1 MKNGGKGEILIREL
15 ASEELHI
22 VRKIR
27 VYLPPSYRETGT
39 RRYPVLYM
47 HDGQNVFSGSGGM
60 FGGSWEVDL
69 AAERLFGD
77 GVIEEIIIVGIDNN
91 AERSDEY
98 CHVAPAKFSA
108 GRMGLRDYEK
118 EKHPKGLQ
126 YEHFLIHTVKPYID
140 KNFRTL
146 ADRENT
152 ALMGS
157 SLGGLVTYFI
167 GLRNPSVFG
176 KLGIVSPAFHWL
188 DFENLLKLPA
198 YPERIWMDAGEGEA
212 HYIENARR
220 VINDLVRQGM
230 KPGENLAY
238 YQVPGAI
245 HNEKSWRERVHMP
258 LIYLFGSLGSP
269 LSCRLPGRRVF
280 GLKGMSYRQIT
291 PELCFANNLRM
302 TALFGE
308 YRVEDESVMR
318 VDPSG
323 AVSPITTG
331 QTKVKFTCDGCTA
344 EEEYRVIEELSDMVE
359 IRLKVLVP
367 KTQETIYVSQCGV
380 HALQREADGTYSHT
394 FTVPRD
400 WGFPITIMRGE
411 KHIAEADVHTGRFKN
426 RVIFATESKKI
437 VFRVEA
443 WMQQ

>member
-15 ASEELHI
+15 ASEELHN

-69 AAERLFGD
+69 AAERLFGE

-118 EKHPKGLQ
+118 EKHPKGLL

-176 KLGIVSPAFHWL
+176 KLGIVSPAFH
-188 DFENLLKLPA
+188 
-198 YPERIWMDAGEGEA
+198 
-212 HYIENARR
+212 
-220 VINDLVRQGM
+220 
-230 KPGENLAY
+230 
-238 YQVPGAI
+238 
-245 HNEKSWRERVHMP
+245 
-258 LIYLFGSLGSP
+258 
-269 LSCRLPGRRVF
+269 
-280 GLKGMSYRQIT
+280 
-291 PELCFANNLRM
+291 
-302 TALFGE
+302 
-308 YRVEDESVMR
+308 
-318 VDPSG
+318 
-323 AVSPITTG
+323 
-331 QTKVKFTCDGCTA
+331 
-344 EEEYRVIEELSDMVE
+344 
-359 IRLKVLVP
+359 
-367 KTQETIYVSQCGV
+367 
-380 HALQREADGTYSHT
+380 
-394 FTVPRD
+394 
-400 WGFPITIMRGE
+400 
-411 KHIAEADVHTGRFKN
+411 
-426 RVIFATESKKI
+426 
-437 VFRVEA
+437 
-443 WMQQ
+443 